1 MDKIAT
7 RAWKKNYGNLS
18 EATKQRLVDTGIHN
32 YKKELD
38 GINKGT
44 NQILK
49 KNNARALFGKNQI
62 METLKRDHPNLPDQ
76 AIKTLSNS
84 ISNTVTI
91 PIKYRNPNAPSAYNL
106 FQSRRM
112 ESGNKEIE
120 GYLNKFVPNYNMQKN
135 DALGK
140 LYSDAIM
147 RRHEADEVR
156 AVNAI
161 GRRKKNVLKTIDPFS
176 ATDTAFSLSSHSD
189 PSVILRESANV
200 ALAPKS
206 TQNHYKGLRLDIT
219 DNEKRSRGK
228 DLYANIMGQY
238 GQGYGKGAVF
248 NKRQYKA
255 FKAGNRNMVNYAL
268 NNLPTRFDFLKSK
281 RPLQSVYAK
290 RAALADPRAQK
301 IFFSRSNRRKAFSS
315 MKDTLL
321 QQKNRGDNK
330 WIK

>member
-1 MDKIAT
+1 M
-7 RAWKKNYGNLS
+7 
-18 EATKQRLVDTGIHN
+18 
-32 YKKELD
+32 
-38 GINKGT
+38 
-44 NQILK
+44 
-49 KNNARALFGKNQI
+49 
-62 METLKRDHPNLPDQ
+62 
-76 AIKTLSNS
+76 
-84 ISNTVTI
+84 
-91 PIKYRNPNAPSAYNL
+91 
-106 FQSRRM
+106 
-112 ESGNKEIE
+112 
-120 GYLNKFVPNYNMQKN
+120 
-135 DALGK
+135 GK
-140 LYSDAIM
+140 LYDAAIT

-156 AVNAI
+156 AINSRNFI
-161 GRRKKNVLKTIDPFS
+161 KNKKTDAFS
-176 ATDTAFSLSSHSD
+176 ALGKTPFTSHAD

-255 FKAGNRNMVNYAL
+255 FKAGNRNMVNDAL